1 MDAWRQ
7 VTEILLCCVPLD
19 ILPSSAKQQLLLE
32 LLQVLLN
39 KVLSEGALAEL
50 ANPVSGVVILLL
62 VSLRQT
68 YSASTENR
76 GQVRNEEIQKDY
88 SRPCAIL

>member
-1 MDAWRQ
+1 
-7 VTEILLCCVPLD
+7 
-19 ILPSSAKQQLLLE
+19 
-32 LLQVLLN
+32 LQVLLN

-68 YSASTENR
+68 FATGPSEAR
-76 GQVRNEEIQKDY
+76 GQV
-88 SRPCAIL
+88 SILPKITNNGLQIFNSYIFVTFIFLQSV

>member
-1 MDAWRQ
+1 MTQRNLLDSWRQ

-62 VSLRQT
+62 VIFFLT
-68 YSASTENR
+68 IINYTIV
-76 GQVRNEEIQKDY
+76 GY
-88 SRPCAIL
+88 YLFP

>member
-1 MDAWRQ
+1 
-7 VTEILLCCVPLD
+7 
-19 ILPSSAKQQLLLE
+19 
-32 LLQVLLN
+32 
-39 KVLSEGALAEL
+39 LSEGALAEL